1 MSLSDSRIQLKDQI
15 YLNATGVISCNIRD
29 TGSIGNCL
37 LEGRDVSSVIPE
49 IDGKLSLGW
58 SVNDTA
64 TALYLT
70 EHVQY
75 GSTVYSNGRANVDIG
90 SQKYLVDMRETVQSF
105 EVEGNGRYYYFNN
118 YINSYDKFIILLL

>member
-1 MSLSDSRIQLKDQI
+1 MSLADSKVQLRDQI
-15 YLNATGVISCNIRD
+15 FVNATGVISCNIRG
-29 TGSIGNCL
+29 TGNVGNCL
-37 LEGRDVSSVIPE
+37 LGGRDVSSVIPE

-75 GSTVYSNGRANVDIG
+75 GSTVYSDGRANVDIG

-105 EVEGNGRYYYFNN
+105 EIEGNGRYYY
-118 YINSYDKFIILLL
+118 YVISIVIIIMSILQ